1 MTYAGRLAVATPSLT
16 DGNFDRTVVLLLA
29 HSEADG
35 ALGVVLNRVSRVP
48 VAAVL
53 PDWADAVAEP
63 TAVFSGGPVQP
74 EVALCVAMARAG
86 EQPPGW
92 SPLTGRLGTI
102 DFGVPVEEVLPYV
115 ERARLF
121 AGYAGWSP
129 GQLEAEIAAGAWLVF
144 DLLPGDPFTAQPAAL
159 WAAVL
164 RRQGGL
170 TAAVAQFPK
179 DPALN

>member
-129 GQLEAEIAAGAWLVF
+129 ANWRRRSPPGHGSCSTCCPATRSPRSPRRCGPRCCAGRGAS
-144 DLLPGDPFTAQPAAL
+144 P
-159 WAAVL
+159 
-164 RRQGGL
+164 RRSPSSRR
-170 TAAVAQFPK
+170 TPH
-179 DPALN
+179 